1 MLVYIRKWRLSKST
15 VMVFSRESVDDGWKW
30 GEHVLPRVS
39 KYTYLHWV
47 LILLSSTGAWNV
59 HKTIRKKVHQLH
71 SVITK
76 YGST

>member
-1 MLVYIRKWRLSKST
+1 MLVYIRKWRLSKSA

-59 HKTIRKKVHQLH
+59 HKRISCIVL
-71 SVITK
+71 SLSMVVLNI
-76 YGST
+76 YG